1 MRKRI
6 AVLALVVLGLVWGNG
21 CGSKQDQMVAQV
33 GKDKITVGKVANDF
47 VAMKKGSQVQI
58 TSTLPLLEQVKQFVD
73 QEIDGKLQIQAAYE
87 KGFDKDPQ
95 IISRL
100 DQDKDKLLLQQL
112 FQKEVLSKAKVTDKD
127 VEDFYR
133 KLGERIKVRH
143 ILVKTKKEADQIY
156 QDLKKGANFDSLA
169 KEKSID
175 PGTKEKGGDLGSIT
189 WNAMLGLS
197 PFKEAAFKL
206 KPQEISRPVKTIAG
220 WHVIKL
226 EERKKEEQKPFA
238 EEKDRLKTS
247 LQMMTQ
253 QEAALTYVYG
263 LMERSDIK
271 VVSQSLKRLEEKSR
285 ELSAA
290 DTQQIQPQGVNIF
303 PDQLTAEEKTLPVL
317 KYKGGELKMDDFLQ
331 FYNRLP
337 YYQRPS
343 LTDEDNLK
351 NALFNYLLAP
361 ELLKKEALKKG
372 IDKSKE
378 YKNRL
383 TQIKEGAMAEK
394 YRNEVIWKDLAV
406 DSTDLELFYE
416 RNKDKY
422 VVPAQAHVLEIML
435 KTEEEAQ
442 KILKQ
447 LRAGADFKK
456 LAQEN
461 TIRAYVKNSGGDLGF
476 IMKSN
481 YPELFDAALQLKNGQ
496 LGGPIHQLQSP
507 VGEGYSVIKLVEKSD
522 QRQKTFKEV
531 EPEIQSAA
539 TYEKKNGVYQQ
550 WLAQARAKTQIKID
564 QNGLQAAVKMVE
576 KELPEEKKG

>member
-1 MRKRI
+1 VRKRI

-33 GKDKITVGKVANDF
+33 GKDKITVGRVANDF
-47 VAMKKGSQVQI
+47 VAMKKGSQIQLE
-58 TSTLPLLEQVKQFVD
+58 SNLPLPEQVKQFVD

-100 DQDKDKLLLQQL
+100 DQEKDKLLLNQL

-127 VEDFYR
+127 VGDFYK

-156 QDLKKGANFDSLA
+156 QALKGGANFDSLA

-175 PGTKEKGGDLGSIT
+175 PGTKEKGGDLGFIT
-189 WNAMLGLS
+189 WNALLGLG

-206 KPQEISRPVKTIAG
+206 KPNEISHPVKTIAG

-238 EEKDRLKTS
+238 EEKDRLKMS
-247 LQMMTQ
+247 LQMMRQ
-253 QEAALTYVYG
+253 QEAALTYVYD
-263 LMERSDIK
+263 LMEKSDLQM
-271 VVSQSLKRLEEKSR
+271 VSPTLKKLEEKAR
-285 ELSAA
+285 ELAA
-290 DTQQIQPQGVNIF
+290 KDTLRTQPQMANID
-303 PDQLTAEEKTLPVL
+303 PGQLTEEERSLPVL
-317 KYKGGELKMDDFLQ
+317 KYKGGVLKVDDFLQ

-337 YYQRPS
+337 YYQRPP

-351 NALFNYLLAP
+351 NTVFNYLLAQ
-361 ELLKKEALKKG
+361 EFLKKEALKEG

-378 YKNRL
+378 YKDRL
-383 TQIKEGAMAEK
+383 NQIKEGAMADK
-394 YRNEVIWKDLAV
+394 YRKEVIWKDLTV

-422 VVPAQAHVLEIML
+422 IAPAQAHVLEIMV

-442 KILKQ
+442 KMLKQ

-461 TIRAYVKNSGGDLGF
+461 TIRTYAKKNGGDLGF
-476 IMKSN
+476 IAKSN
-481 YPELFDAALQLKNGQ
+481 YPELFDAAFQLKKGQ
-496 LGGPIHQLQSP
+496 LGGPIHLLQSP
-507 VGEGYSVIKLVEKSD
+507 VGEGYSVIKLVEKSE
-522 QRQKTFKEV
+522 QRQKTLKEM
-531 EPEIQSAA
+531 EPEMQSAA
-539 TYEKKNGVYQQ
+539 TYEKRNAAYQQ
-550 WLAQARAKTQIKID
+550 WLAQARSKTQIKID
-564 QNGLQAAVKMVE
+564 QSGLQAVVKMVE

>member
-6 AVLALVVLGLVWGNG
+6 AVLALVVLGLIGGNG

-33 GKDKITVGKVANDF
+33 GKDMITVGKVANDF

-58 TSTLPLLEQVKQFVD
+58 VSTLPLLEQVKQFTD

-95 IISRL
+95 IVSQL

-127 VEDFYR
+127 VEDFYK

-175 PGTKEKGGDLGSIT
+175 PGSKEKGGDLGSIT

-206 KPQEISRPVKTIAG
+206 KPQEISHPVKTIAG

-247 LQMMTQ
+247 LQMMRQ
-253 QEAALTYVYG
+253 QEAALNYVYG
-263 LMERSDIK
+263 LMERSDIQM
-271 VVSQSLKRLEEKSR
+271 VSSTLKKLDEKTR
-285 ELSAA
+285 ELAA
-290 DTQQIQPQGVNIF
+290 KDTLQTQAQGVNIF
-303 PDQLTAEEKTLPVL
+303 PDQLTAEERSLPIL
-317 KYKGGELKMDDFLQ
+317 KYKGGELKVDDFLA

-337 YYQRPS
+337 FYQRPP
-343 LTDEDNLK
+343 LTDEENLK
-351 NALFNYLLAP
+351 NMVFNYLLAP
-361 ELLKKEALKKG
+361 ELLKKEALKAG

-378 YKNRL
+378 YKDRL
-383 TQIKEGAMAEK
+383 NQIKEGAMAEK
-394 YRNEVIWKDLAV
+394 FRNEVIWKDLTV

-416 RNKDKY
+416 GNKDKY
-422 VVPAQAHVLEIML
+422 IAPAQAHVLEIML

-447 LRAGADFKK
+447 LRTGADFKK

-461 TIRAYVKNSGGDLGF
+461 TIRTYAKNSGGDLGF
-476 IMKSN
+476 ITKSN
-481 YPELFDAALQLKNGQ
+481 YPELFDAAFQLKKGQ
-496 LGGPIHQLQSP
+496 LGGPIHLLQSP
-507 VGEGYSVIKLVEKSD
+507 VGEGYSVIRLVEKSD
-522 QRQKTFKEV
+522 QRQRTLKEM
-531 EPEIQSAA
+531 EPQIESAA
-539 TYEKKNGVYQQ
+539 TYEKKNAVYQQ
-550 WLAQARAKTQIKID
+550 WLTQARSKTQIKID
-564 QNGLQAAVKMVE
+564 QSGLQAVVKVVE
-576 KELPEEKKG
+576 KELPQEKKG